1 MLLLYFYS
9 PHVLLC
15 LVRCILDG
23 LSGGKKVQAKQP
35 CVPREAVV
43 KWYTARKHKVCKY
56 ELSHESIAAFRA
68 RSWLRWLTH

>member
-9 PHVLLC
+9 PHVILR

-23 LSGGKKVQAKQP
+23 LSGGRKKKVQAKQP

-43 KWYTARKHKVCKY
+43 KWYTARKHKVYKY
-56 ELSHESIAAFRA
+56 ELSHESITAFRA
-68 RSWLRWLTH
+68 RSWLR